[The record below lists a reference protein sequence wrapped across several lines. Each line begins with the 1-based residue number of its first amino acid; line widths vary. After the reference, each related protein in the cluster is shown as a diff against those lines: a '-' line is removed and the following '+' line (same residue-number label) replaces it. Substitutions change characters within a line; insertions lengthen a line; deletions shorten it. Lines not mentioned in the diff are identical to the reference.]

1 MDVKNKFTVMLID
14 DSSTNNILYQS
25 ILQDEGYNVITCQDG
40 KIALKKLEKE
50 TPDLIMLDLMM
61 PGMDGINFLE
71 VVQTEIP
78 NFKIPVIMLTAHSE
92 FENKEKAFKL
102 GVKEYMIKPAGI
114 NEITE
119 KVKNIL
125 DATQK

>member
-1 MDVKNKFTVMLID
+1 MDSKPKYTVMLID

-25 ILQDEGYNVITCQDG
+25 ILQDEGYDVITCQDG
-40 KIALKKLEKE
+40 KTALKKLEKE
-50 TPDLIMLDLMM
+50 VPDLIMLDLMM

-71 VVQTEIP
+71 VVKAENP
-78 NFKIPVIMLTAHSE
+78 NFKTPVIMLTAHPE
-92 FENKEKAFKL
+92 YENQEKAFKL

-119 KVKNIL
+119 KVKKLVELN
-125 DATQK
+125 KK